1 MNEKPLVEFH
11 IEEKRKLGVMLVVS
25 GPSGAGK
32 STICK
37 KVIKDNNLYFSIS
50 CTTRSPR
57 PGEKDGVD
65 YYFISKNEFTHKIK
79 TNDFI
84 EYATVHGNYYGTI
97 KSKIIDLLSAGKSVI
112 LDIDVQGALKI
123 KESIINDPLLNKCAE
138 FLFIAPPSYSELERR
153 LRGRGTENEKNIQ
166 KRLNNAKNELAYCF
180 QYEYLLVN
188 DEVESAINE
197 MNAIFVSLTKK
208 SKRYLRDNQ

>member
-65 YYFISKNEFTHKIK
+65 YYFISKNEFTHKIE
-79 TNDFI
+79 TDDFI

-166 KRLNNAKNELAYCF
+166 KRLNNAKKELAYCF

-188 DEVESAINE
+188 DEVESAIND

>member
-153 LRGRGTENEKNIQ
+153 LRGRGTETEGNIQ